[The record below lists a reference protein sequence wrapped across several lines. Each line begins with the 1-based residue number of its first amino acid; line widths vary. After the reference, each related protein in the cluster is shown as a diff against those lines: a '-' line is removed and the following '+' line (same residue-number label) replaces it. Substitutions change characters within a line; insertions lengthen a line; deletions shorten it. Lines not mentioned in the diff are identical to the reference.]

1 MKKIKLKNQKRG
13 RRKNRNRAKIFGT
26 ESKPRL
32 SVFRSNKYTSV
43 QLINDEAGRTLL
55 SASTKE
61 LSKGGKDKK
70 TDQAKLLGEVLAEKA
85 LKLGIKKA
93 IFNKGSYLYHGR
105 IKAIADGARAKG
117 LEL

>member
-1 MKKIKLKNQKRG
+1 MKKIKLKNLKRA

-26 ESKPRL
+26 ELKPRL
-32 SVFRSNKYTSV
+32 SVFRSNKYTSA

-61 LSKGGKDKK
+61 LSKKANK

-93 IFNKGSYLYHGR
+93 IFNKGPYLYHGR

-117 LEL
+117 LEI